1 MPSNPKNKALK
12 RVIERAEGALKGN
25 NNVSRGA
32 VIAAQKGWRRQPK
45 NGGGSPIRVIEV
57 AQ

>member
-25 NNVSRGA
+25 NSVPKGA
-32 VIAAQKGWRRQPK
+32 VAKKG
-45 NGGGSPIRVIEV
+45 GGGSPRRAAM